1 MTNNKTP
8 PDNLNRIRAAAEQ
21 KLGKKSFK
29 SRESD
34 PDLSPEE
41 IYKKL
46 HELEVHQIELE
57 MQNEELCATQLK
69 LEASRAQYFNF
80 YDLAPV
86 GYLTLNEEGII
97 LEANLTAASML
108 NLTKSE
114 VVRQPLTR
122 FIMSDD
128 QDIYYLHRKAL
139 FTTKAHQECDLRMV
153 KADGQTIW
161 IQLRA
166 TFVQKNDTPTC
177 CIIMNDIGERVRAEK
192 VRLDLECQLH
202 QAQKVESLGQMA
214 AGIAHHYNNLLTIII
229 GNLEQVMEFP
239 SIGSLPAM
247 KLSLAMSAANRAAEV
262 GALML
267 AYLGQTSTRRSPL
280 DLSEAFSQCLDDICA
295 DMPPNI
301 NVEQALPAFALA
313 VSANSGQ
320 LKQILSNLITNARE
334 AIAEQQGTISIF
346 FKSVSPQKISDVN
359 RFPGNFQPEA
369 RDYACVEVKDTG
381 CGIAKADIAK
391 LFDPFYSTRFTG
403 RGLGLAVVLGHVK
416 SHNGCITLESRP
428 GHGSI
433 FRVYM
438 PLSDKPA
445 PLKDIQSQ
453 KLKTKAKVGKI
464 LVVDDEPMIREMT
477 AASIKSIGLEVI
489 EASDGVEA
497 IELFQRHRD
506 KIICVLCDLTMPR
519 MDGWG
524 TLKILREIAPEI
536 PVILASGYNEAMV
549 MGDRHS
555 ALPRAFLQKPYSLRD
570 LRNTIQQAIAA
581 ASEE

>member
-1 MTNNKTP
+1 
-8 PDNLNRIRAAAEQ
+8 
-21 KLGKKSFK
+21 
-29 SRESD
+29 
-34 PDLSPEE
+34 
-41 IYKKL
+41 
-46 HELEVHQIELE
+46 
-57 MQNEELCATQLK
+57 
-69 LEASRAQYFNF
+69 
-80 YDLAPV
+80 
-86 GYLTLNEEGII
+86 
-97 LEANLTAASML
+97 
-108 NLTKSE
+108 
-114 VVRQPLTR
+114 
-122 FIMSDD
+122 
-128 QDIYYLHRKAL
+128 
-139 FTTKAHQECDLRMV
+139 
-153 KADGQTIW
+153 
-161 IQLRA
+161 
-166 TFVQKNDTPTC
+166 
-177 CIIMNDIGERVRAEK
+177 
-192 VRLDLECQLH
+192 
-202 QAQKVESLGQMA
+202 
-214 AGIAHHYNNLLTIII
+214 
-229 GNLEQVMEFP
+229 
-239 SIGSLPAM
+239 M